1 MTVPASSAAQGAV
14 SSRDPDRTR
23 QDLLSAAEREIHLHG
38 YQAASLSQI
47 IADAGVTK
55 GALYHH
61 FANKQ
66 ALGYAVVDEL
76 WGPQLRALWI
86 APLQDDTSN
95 PVDVLVAVIEQSGEA
110 LSEDDLILGCPIN
123 NLAQEMSPI
132 NEGFRSRINGLLAE
146 WRQAISDALA
156 RGQQQGFIG
165 QSVQPDAA
173 AALLVA
179 SLEGCIGMA
188 KNAQSKQL
196 LMQCGAGVIGYLN
209 TLRA

>member
-1 MTVPASSAAQGAV
+1 MNSPATPLSPEANFQ
-14 SSRDPDRTR
+14 RDPDRTR

-66 ALGYAVVDEL
+66 ALGYAVVDEI
-76 WGPQLRALWI
+76 WGPHLRATWI
-86 APLQDDTSN
+86 VPLADTKAD
-95 PVDVLVAVIEQSGEA
+95 PVDALVQTVESAANSLTA
-110 LSEDDLILGCPIN
+110 SDLALGCPIN

-132 NEGFRSRINGLLAE
+132 NEGFRLRINGLLAE
-146 WRQAISDALA
+146 WRQAIADTLL
-156 RGQQQGFIG
+156 RGRETG
-165 QSVQPDAA
+165 SVGNWVDPQAA
-173 AALLVA
+173 AAMLVA

-188 KNAQSKQL
+188 KNAQSKDL
-196 LMQCGAGVIGYLN
+196 LMQCGAGVIHYLN
-209 TLRA
+209 TLKR